1 MTLDL
6 HTHGL
11 AGPDSHST
19 DPDEYLALAESY
31 KSHGTDA
38 FLPTLFPA
46 PIDVMRAQMK
56 AIKTASELQSINRLE
71 RFIKIG
77 ERDKHLCASIVGV
90 HLEGPFVNP
99 AKCGALDSGSFLQ
112 PDNYSLLRL
121 VEGFEGFIK
130 IITVAPELPGA
141 LALIEKA
148 AELGIRVNMGH
159 SAATFE
165 QAKAGRAAGATGVTH
180 LFNAMSGMHHR
191 EPGLAG
197 YALSDDR
204 LYVEI
209 IADFAHVHPE
219 MVKLVL
225 RIKPPSR
232 IILVSDS
239 LSAAKTP
246 GAPDMGPLYL
256 EDGRTLAGSGITLAD
271 AVKNIVSL
279 GVPEETA
286 SSFAGV
292 NPRRFLENTPN

>member
-11 AGPDSHST
+11 MGRDSRST
-19 DPDEYLALAESY
+19 DPDEYLVLAASY
-31 KSHGTDA
+31 KSACTDA

-46 PIDVMRAQMK
+46 PIDAMRAQMK
-56 AIKTASELQSINRLE
+56 AIKSAMEEQNINPPNPPLPKGGKGG
-71 RFIKIG
+71 F
-77 ERDKHLCASIVGV
+77 ASILGI

-99 AKCGALDSGSFLQ
+99 AKCGALGRDNFLAPDIDSFM
-112 PDNYSLLRL
+112 RL
-121 VEGFEGFIK
+121 IEGFEDFIK
-130 IITVAPELPGA
+130 IMTIAPELPGA

-148 AELGIRVNMGH
+148 ASLGIRVNMGH

-165 QAKAGRAAGATGVTH
+165 EAKAGRAAGATGVTH

-197 YALSDDR
+197 YALSDDG

>member
-11 AGPDSHST
+11 MGRDSRST
-19 DPDEYLALAESY
+19 NPDEYLLLAASY
-31 KSHGTDA
+31 KSAGTDA

-46 PIDVMRAQMK
+46 PIDVMRSQMK
-56 AIKTASELQSINRLE
+56 AIRTAMEE
-71 RFIKIG
+71 GGKGGF
-77 ERDKHLCASIVGV
+77 ASILGV

-99 AKCGALDSGSFLQ
+99 AKCGALGKGNFLQ
-112 PDNYSLLRL
+112 PDIDSLLRL
-121 VEGFEGFIK
+121 VEGFEDLIK
-130 IITVAPELPGA
+130 IITIAPELPGA

-148 AELGIRVNMGH
+148 ASLGIRVNMGH

-165 QAKAGRAAGATGVTH
+165 EAKAGRAAGATGVTH

-197 YALSDDR
+197 YALSDDG

-219 MVKLVL
+219 MVRLVL
-225 RIKPPSR
+225 RSKPSSR

-239 LSAAKTP
+239 LAAAKTP
-246 GAPDMGPLYL
+246 GAPSMGPLYL
-256 EDGRTLAGSGITLAD
+256 EGGRTLAGSGITLAD
-271 AVKNIVSL
+271 AVNNIVSL
-279 GVPEETA
+279 GVPRETA
-286 SSFAGV
+286 ASFAGT
-292 NPRRFLENTPN
+292 NPRRFLENNPN